1 MTASLRPRAN
11 RFAGAFT
18 LAILSAA
25 LSAFDAKADEGFS
38 SGEIRKIDLD
48 ARKVIIRHGPLAS
61 LDMPAMTMAYR
72 LRDPALVEGLRAGDA
87 VRFQAER
94 LGAVFIV
101 TRIEL
106 AR

>member
-1 MTASLRPRAN
+1 MTFSLRPRTN
-11 RFAGAFT
+11 RLVGAVT

-25 LSAFDAKADEGFS
+25 SSAFDARADEGFS
-38 SGEIRKIDLD
+38 TGEIRRIDLH
-48 ARKVIIRHGPLAS
+48 ARKIIIRHEPLEDF
-61 LDMPAMTMAYR
+61 DMPAMTMAYR
-72 LRDPALVEGLRAGDA
+72 LRDAALVEGLQAGDV

>member
-1 MTASLRPRAN
+1 MTASLRPRTN
-11 RFAGAFT
+11 RLVGAVT

-25 LSAFDAKADEGFS
+25 SSAFDARADEGFS
-38 SGEIRKIDLD
+38 TGEIRRIDLH
-48 ARKVIIRHGPLAS
+48 ARKIVIKHGPLEDF
-61 LDMPAMTMAYR
+61 DMPAMTMAYR
-72 LRDPALVEGLRAGDA
+72 LRDPALVEGLQAGDA

>member
-1 MTASLRPRAN
+1 MAVSLPPRTN
-11 RFAGAFT
+11 RLAGAFT
-18 LAILSAA
+18 LAILKAA
-25 LSAFDAKADEGFS
+25 SSAFDARADEGFS

-48 ARKVIIRHGPLAS
+48 ARKVIIRHGPLES
-61 LDMPAMTMAYR
+61 FDMPAMTMAYR
-72 LRDPALVEGLRAGDA
+72 LRDPALVEGLQAGDA
-87 VRFQAER
+87 VRFRAQR

>member
-1 MTASLRPRAN
+1 MTASLRPRTN
-11 RFAGAFT
+11 RLMGG
-18 LAILSAA
+18 LALGILSAV
-25 LSAFDAKADEGFS
+25 LTAFEAKADEGFS
-38 SGEIRKIDLD
+38 TGEIRKIDLD
-48 ARKVIIRHGPLAS
+48 ARKVIIRHGPLES
-61 LDMPAMTMAYR
+61 FDMPAMTMAYR
-72 LRDPALVEGLRAGDA
+72 LRDPALLEGLQAGDA